1 MNCLKLTLSAN
12 EKLNNEKEIDKNII
26 QKGDLKMMKIKS
38 IS

>member
-12 EKLNNEKEIDKNII
+12 EKLNKEKEIDKNII
-26 QKGDLKMMKIKS
+26 QKGALKMMKIKS